1 MSKRKISS
9 AQELTEGT
17 PSKSKRRLDAYS
29 DSPTTSPVPITKQTM
44 LAQIGFLPYSS
55 VTPQTFLSKSIPF
68 QQPMPLT
75 SFSYTADHIQQFN
88 DSALRYFRPPPPN
101 AHLGYG
107 YERWIRR
114 PEERSRIDSL
124 LRAVDRITDGQRKK
138 MNLEDVGVVAWRG
151 VITRILTAP
160 YEDREGWEMNV
171 MLIKGTLYLEE
182 HRSESLITEKNNI
195 KPHHRKRM
203 YYGYAF
209 ESYCTADTD
218 VPSSS
223 KTASTRSNGPSHV
236 ARVGDTMG
244 WGGDVN
250 TNIQWCSIV
259 RTKLGDTRFVIGGEV
274 DCSDGQYKGTTD
286 TFVELKTSMSIR
298 GAADEEKFERK
309 LLKFYFQSFLLG
321 VPKIVVGFRT
331 PSGQLTST
339 QSFQT
344 MQIPRMVR
352 EKAENKRISTPWNP
366 SLCLAWCHHFLAY
379 LKRTLA
385 ACESDDIP
393 NHQNPAEDPEE
404 KVQHDYSPIPTQV
417 WRVSFLPGEGARLVK
432 LDRSDV
438 EEVVNGEDRVGFIP
452 RWYWDKIKSSSAYAS
467 HSDFIRSTTTE
478 QPVQG
483 AVGGWQI

>member
-29 DSPTTSPVPITKQTM
+29 DSPTTSPIAKQTM
-44 LAQIGFLPYSS
+44 LA
-55 VTPQTFLSKSIPF
+55 

-75 SFSYTADHIQQFN
+75 SFSYTPDHIQEFN

-107 YERWIRR
+107 YERWVRR
-114 PEERSRIDSL
+114 PEGRSRIDSL
-124 LRAVDRITDGQRKK
+124 LRAVDRVTDGQRKK

-209 ESYCTADTD
+209 ESYCTTD
-218 VPSSS
+218 IDMPSYS
-223 KTASTRSNGPSHV
+223 KTASTRSNEPSHV
-236 ARVGDTMG
+236 AHVGDTLG

-259 RTKLGDTRFVIGGEV
+259 RTKLGDTRFIIGGEV

-352 EKAENKRISTPWNP
+352 EKAEDKRISPPWNP
-366 SLCLAWCHHFLAY
+366 SLCLAWCHHFLTY

-385 ACESDDIP
+385 
-393 NHQNPAEDPEE
+393 NPAEDPEE

-452 RWYWDKIKSSSAYAS
+452 RWYWDKIKSSSAHAS

-483 AVGGWQI
+483 AAGGWRI